1 MRRIHRIVLIILA
14 AAGLQSCAQQAPAD
28 AQTELKP
35 VATVQ
40 DIMESLVGHMAQ
52 EIFDAVRVEIDDK
65 GVHEYKPETPEA
77 WQEVRWAAMGLA
89 ETGNLLMLKGR
100 APDQGNWKKYSEA
113 LIATS
118 QEAAKA
124 AENHD
129 FDGLLT
135 AGGRVYEESCLAC
148 HEEYL
153 DKFVAER
160 TGQPVPTE

>member
-1 MRRIHRIVLIILA
+1 MRRIHRIVLFILTA
-14 AAGLQSCAQQAPAD
+14 AVLASCAEQTPAEPEV
-28 AQTELKP
+28 ELKP
-35 VATVQ
+35 VANVQ

-52 EIFDAVRVEIDDK
+52 EIFDAVRVEIDET
-65 GVHEYKPETPEA
+65 GIHEYMPETPEA

-89 ETGNLLMLKGR
+89 ETGNLLMMEGR

-113 LIATS
+113 LINTS
-118 QEAAKA
+118 LEAAKA

-129 FDGLLT
+129 FEGLLT
-135 AGGRVYEESCLAC
+135 AGGNVYEQACLAC

-153 DKFVAER
+153 DKFIAER

>member
-1 MRRIHRIVLIILA
+1 MRRIHRIVLIGLVA
-14 AAGLQSCAQQAPAD
+14 AALPSCAQQASEPPV
-28 AQTELKP
+28 ELKP
-35 VATVQ
+35 VANVQ
-40 DIMESLVGHMAQ
+40 EIMESLVGHMAQ
-52 EIFDAVRVEIDDK
+52 EIFDAVRVEIDET
-65 GVHEYKPETPEA
+65 GIHEFKPENDEA

-89 ETGNLLMLKGR
+89 ETANLLMLPGR

-113 LIATS
+113 LITTS
-118 QEAAKA
+118 LEAAKA

-135 AGGRVYEESCLAC
+135 AGGNVYEQACLAC